1 MPSLVLAAA
10 LVIHLALVSPWL
22 GRLTYARL
30 ERERDRD
37 EGILTRM
44 FTAWTAE
51 LWALA
56 AVALLIVGLSPQ
68 IDLAG
73 VGFVLP
79 ADPETTAGMVVGA
92 AIASVTAV
100 LVAVRMNRTGRPVP
114 GQAAFRAMLP
124 RTPAERRGALVLSV
138 SAGICEEIVF
148 RGLLI
153 ALGTRVLGLPLP
165 VAAGLALAVFVAGH
179 LYQGWRGMAVVTLVG
194 FGLTML
200 YLKTGS
206 LLLPILL
213 HAIADIRS
221 LLLVPAGRRDT
232 LDGAATVRG

>member
-10 LVIHLALVSPWL
+10 LVVHLALVSPWL
-22 GRLTYARL
+22 GRRSYARL

-37 EGILTRM
+37 GRILVRM

-56 AVALLIVGLSPQ
+56 ATALLVVGLSPEL
-68 IDLAG
+68 DLAG

-79 ADPETTAGMVVGA
+79 ADAETTAGMLVGLT
-92 AIASVTAV
+92 IASAVVV
-100 LVAVRMNRTGRPVP
+100 LVTVRMTRAGRPVP

-124 RTPAERRGALVLSV
+124 RTPAERRGAVALSV
-138 SAGICEEIVF
+138 SAGICEEIVY

-153 ALGTRVLGLPLP
+153 ALGTSVLGLPLP

-179 LYQGWRGMAVVTLVG
+179 LYQGWRGMAMVAVAGL
-194 FGLTML
+194 GLTLL
-200 YLKTGS
+200 YLNTGS
-206 LLLPILL
+206 LLLPIVL
-213 HAIADIRS
+213 HAVADIRS
-221 LLLVPAGRRDT
+221 LLLTPAGRRDT
-232 LDGAATVRG
+232 LDGIATVRG

>member
-1 MPSLVLAAA
+1 MPPLVLAAA

-22 GRLTYARL
+22 GRRSYARL

-37 EGILTRM
+37 GRILTRM
-44 FTAWTAE
+44 FTAWTTE

-56 AVALLIVGLSPQ
+56 AVALLVVGLSPE

-79 ADPETTAGMVVGA
+79 ADPGTTAGMLVGA
-92 AIASVTAV
+92 AIGLAVAV
-100 LVAVRMNRTGRPVP
+100 LVAVRMNRAGRPVP

-138 SAGICEEIVF
+138 SAGICEEIVY

-179 LYQGWRGMAVVTLVG
+179 LYQGWRGMAMVTLAG

-200 YLKTGS
+200 YLRTGS

-213 HAIADIRS
+213 HAVVDIRS
-221 LLLVPAGRRDT
+221 LLLVPAGKRDT
-232 LDGAATVRG
+232 LDGVATVRG

>member
-10 LVIHLALVSPWL
+10 LVVHLALVSPWF
-22 GRLTYARL
+22 GKRSYERL

-37 EGILTRM
+37 RGILVRM
-44 FTAWTAE
+44 FTMWTTE

-56 AVALLIVGLSPQ
+56 ATALLIVGLSPE

-73 VGFVLP
+73 VGLVLQ
-79 ADPETTAGMVVGA
+79 ADPATTAGMLVGA
-92 AIASVTAV
+92 AIASAVAV
-100 LVAVRMNRTGRPVP
+100 LMAVRMNRAGRPVP

-124 RTPAERRGALVLSV
+124 RTPAERRGALALSV
-138 SAGICEEIVF
+138 SAGICEEIVY

-179 LYQGWRGMAVVTLVG
+179 LYQGWRGMAMVTLVG
-194 FGLTML
+194 LGLTVL
-200 YLKTGS
+200 YLRTGN

-213 HAIADIRS
+213 HAVADIRS
-221 LLLVPAGRRDT
+221 LLLVPAGKRDT
-232 LDGAATVRG
+232 LGSAATMRG